1 VASLA
6 VASGGGWVWSVGSE
20 IIGGYT
26 AKMLCSCVFVV
37 GRETERCI
45 EEDLAEYEGL
55 FTADVDRS
63 QALVSSRAL
72 GLRTARARHR
82 AEFGCTLE

>member
-1 VASLA
+1 MIAIV
-6 VASGGGWVWSVGSE
+6 SGAGWVWAVGSE

-37 GRETERCI
+37 GRDTERCL
-45 EEDLAEYEGL
+45 EEDLAEYTGL
-55 FTADVDRS
+55 FTADVDRPS
-63 QALVSSRAL
+63 ERVSSRAL
-72 GLRTARARHR
+72 GLRTAHARHR